1 MKKNFIV
8 IALLALLSTTLTAQQ
23 LPIYAHLYF
32 MRMLYNPALTAYN
45 SSSNVYGFYREQW
58 NGLPGHP
65 VTRGAMGEI
74 SLWKDRSGVG
84 FHVYNDKTD
93 IINRINAQVYY
104 AQKVHIAKDHI
115 ISLGISLGIMNTNV
129 DFGSIR
135 GDLTDQYLA
144 AGNGAGFDMN
154 IGLAYQWKRLTIGFA
169 VPHVALSTAKITQ
182 QIANTTVT
190 AERHYVASISY
201 DFGIKKDKWGIEPSV
216 VFKKGSGDPIQ
227 LDINVMANYKKV
239 VFFGMGYRLDY
250 GISGQAAVRISR
262 AVTIGYAY
270 EYPIM
275 SKTSYAN
282 TNGTH
287 EVIFGLNFDRWL
299 KNEKKLH
306 ELEKKVKDLDEA
318 RKGDSAKVEG
328 LDSKN
333 KQLAKDVD
341 DAKTASKANGDKIKE
356 LETRVDSFE
365 KAIQDYKNHVAQSPV
380 TRFDGSNPMNDGD
393 IYKMET
399 VNFETN
405 SSSLKPESYTELD
418 KLVKMMQTDPTMKVK
433 VLGHTDYIASENYNQ
448 WLSEK
453 RAKRVADYLISKGV
467 AAGNISSIGFGKR
480 APIAD
485 NTTEEGRAKNRRVEI
500 QVRKK

>member
-23 LPIYAHLYF
+23 LPLYAHLYF
-32 MRMLYNPALTAYN
+32 MRMMYNPALTAYN
-45 SSSNVYGFYREQW
+45 SSSNIYGFYREQW
-58 NGLPGHP
+58 TGMPGHP

-115 ISLGISLGIMNTNV
+115 ISLGISLGVMNTNI

-135 GDLTDQYLA
+135 GDLTDPNLA
-144 AGNGAGFDMN
+144 AGSGVGFDMN

-182 QIANTTVT
+182 QIANTSVT
-190 AERHYVASISY
+190 TQRHYVASISY
-201 DFGIKKDKWGIEPSV
+201 DFSIKHDKWGIEPSV
-216 VFKKGSGDPIQ
+216 VFKKGSSDPIQ
-227 LDINVMANYKKV
+227 FDFNVMANYKKI
-239 VFFGMGYRLDY
+239 VFFGVGYRLDY
-250 GISGQAAVRISR
+250 GIAGQAAVRISR

-282 TNGTH
+282 TNGSH
-287 EVIFGLNFDRWL
+287 EVILGLNFDRWL
-299 KNEKKLH
+299 KNENKLH

-318 RKGDSAKVEG
+318 RKGDSAKVDG

-333 KQLAKDVD
+333 KKLAKDLD
-341 DAKTASKANGDKIKE
+341 DVKQNEKVQDDKIKE
-356 LETRVDSFE
+356 LEGRVDSFE
-365 KAIQDYKNHVAQSPV
+365 KAVQDYKDRVGKNPV
-380 TRFDGSNPMNDGD
+380 TKFNGNNPMNEGD
-393 IYKMET
+393 IYKMGN

-405 SSSLKPESYTELD
+405 SSALKPESYPELD
-418 KLVKMMQTDPTMKVK
+418 KLIQIMKANPNMKVK

-453 RAKRVADYLISKGV
+453 RAKRVADYLMSKEIP
-467 AAGNISSIGFGKR
+467 AKNITWIGFGKR
-480 APIAD
+480 NPIAD
-485 NTTEEGRAKNRRVEI
+485 NTTEEGRAQNRRVEI
-500 QVRKK
+500 EIMKK